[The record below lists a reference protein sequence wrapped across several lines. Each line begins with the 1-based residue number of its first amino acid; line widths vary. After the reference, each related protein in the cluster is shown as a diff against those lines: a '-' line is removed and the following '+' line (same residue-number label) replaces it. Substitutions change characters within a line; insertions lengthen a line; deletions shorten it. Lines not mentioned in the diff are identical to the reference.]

1 MSCGSCN
8 SRDMQ
13 NKNTPNLM
21 FAQSSSFDD
30 NTSIHANYT
39 QFEQVSDRQFT
50 ALLMEVGKINS
61 QIQVNNR
68 NLIQMGRDMTKMG
81 NDAVWFGNE
90 ITKLKSKP
98 TGSGFTKVQIE
109 DIIDGFH
116 GDDISQL
123 HENSSN
129 LGIALQEAKT
139 HRDSLENKLESHS
152 HDGGG
157 KPTCEWWD
165 VQCQINQGVKGMAII
180 GALGLGGYLVLKKL

>member
-1 MSCGSCN
+1 MSCTSCN

-90 ITKLKSKP
+90 ITKFGVHAKMGWALVHDENEY
-98 TGSGFTKVQIE
+98 TLTKTPWSQI
-109 DIIDGFH
+109 
-116 GDDISQL
+116 
-123 HENSSN
+123 
-129 LGIALQEAKT
+129 
-139 HRDSLENKLESHS
+139 
-152 HDGGG
+152 
-157 KPTCEWWD
+157 
-165 VQCQINQGVKGMAII
+165 
-180 GALGLGGYLVLKKL
+180 Y